1 MLKNNAW
8 WIIYGIHVD
17 ELLISIKADTI
28 NFSKKYLQNFY

>member
-1 MLKNNAW
+1 MHDGL
-8 WIIYGIHVD
+8 YTGIHVH